1 MKSIENMDY
10 EELFDL
16 CYDWSNHDA
25 ECFLDCSLKKD
36 APEKVKKAFLKM
48 REMQKKF
55 EKDDY
60 TV

>member
-1 MKSIENMDY
+1 MDY

-48 REMQKKF
+48 KEMQKKF
-55 EKDDY
+55 EKDGY

>member
-10 EELFDL
+10 EELFSL
-16 CYDWSNHDA
+16 CCDWSNDDA

-36 APEKVKKAFLKM
+36 TPEKVKKAFLKM
-48 REMQKKF
+48 KEMQKKF
-55 EKDDY
+55 ENDGY